1 MNNEYDDVF
10 MKALHTWGGEAQ
22 ENMAIEEC
30 SELIKAICK
39 LRRSSGSAE
48 LKNLIDEIADVT
60 IMMRQMAIAVGED
73 QVEERIAF
81 KVDRLRERLG
91 FTQELRK

>member
-1 MNNEYDDVF
+1 MIEKYDDIF
-10 MKALHTWGGEAQ
+10 MKALQAWGGEAQ

-30 SELIKAICK
+30 SEFIKAVCK
-39 LRRSSGSAE
+39 MRRGNGSE
-48 LKNLIDEIADVT
+48 EFKNLIDEIADVT
-60 IMMRQMAIAVGED
+60 IMMRQMAIVVGED

-91 FTQELRK
+91 YTKRV